1 MMMDE
6 TNKRTIAEKIALFKR
21 YFSGLPNV
29 FGTYDPDTGRS
40 WQEKRLV
47 TSETILTHLKGKRH
61 YGVYLLVNDIT
72 KAIVTDFDNHDSSKP
87 LEFIRAAHHYRLPA
101 YIEISKSKG
110 FHVWIFFNEHG
121 VKADKARLV
130 VKTIMKDID
139 SAQTEIFPKQ
149 NSLNSQVSFGNF
161 IYAPL
166 FGRLVPEGKTVFIE
180 PETMKPHQNQWDFLE
195 SIQRVEES
203 ILDDIIEI
211 NGLTGQQPPD
221 NRTNQS
227 KERPVQGTGLPLCT
241 QSMLQNGVTQ
251 FQRSSCFRLAVQL
264 RRIGLPFDATVSV
277 LKTWSLKNKPDDGK
291 RIITD
296 QEIVEQATCAY
307 RNYYQA
313 YGCETPEVA
322 RFCLAECHLFAK
334 RRNRGEVC

>member
-1 MMMDE
+1 MDE
-6 TNKRTIAEKIALFKR
+6 TNKRTIADKISLFKR
-21 YFSGLPNV
+21 FFSGLPNV

-40 WQEKRLV
+40 WQEKRPV

-72 KAIVTDFDNHDSSKP
+72 KAIVTDFDNHDCSKP
-87 LEFIRAAHHYRLPA
+87 LEFMRAAHHYRLPA

-110 FHVWIFFNEHG
+110 FHVWIFLNEHG
-121 VKADKARLV
+121 VKANKARLV
-130 VKTIMKDID
+130 VNAILKDID
-139 SAQTEIFPKQ
+139 SPQTEIFPKQ
-149 NSLNSQVSFGNF
+149 DSLNSQVFFGNF

-203 ILDDIIEI
+203 TLDDIIEI
-211 NGLTGQQPPD
+211 NGLSKQQPPD

-227 KERPVQGTGLPLCT
+227 KDRLVQGTGLPLCI
-241 QSMLQNGVTQ
+241 QSMLQNGVAHL
-251 FQRSSCFRLAVQL
+251 QRSSCFRLAVQL

-277 LKTWSLKNKPDDGK
+277 LKTWSLKNKPEDGK

-296 QEIVEQATCAY
+296 QEIIEQVSCAY
-307 RNYYQA
+307 RKDYQA
-313 YGCETPEVA
+313 YGCETPEVSL
-322 RFCLAECHLFAK
+322 FCSPECHIFKK
-334 RRNRGEVC
+334 RGQEAI